1 MTSSA
6 DAPVPVARWPW
17 DESLVLTLGDIE
29 VRPTDPH
36 DAAELFA
43 ALDEDDVWIHVKGRP
58 AVERDWSHVIETA
71 RSAGRWMW
79 TVRERGRIVGTS
91 SFLDLSIIDARV
103 EIGHTTYAPE
113 VWGSSVNP
121 ACKLLLM
128 TWAFEECAM
137 NRVQLKTD
145 VRNVRSQGAIERIG
159 ATREGVL
166 RMYQRRQDDSIR
178 DTVMYSVLSHEWPGV
193 KEQLVGRLTP

>member
-1 MTSSA
+1 
-6 DAPVPVARWPW
+6 
-17 DESLVLTLGDIE
+17 
-29 VRPTDPH
+29 
-36 DAAELFA
+36 
-43 ALDEDDVWIHVKGRP
+43 
-58 AVERDWSHVIETA
+58 
-71 RSAGRWMW
+71 MW

-193 KEQLVGRLTP
+193 KEQLVDHLMP